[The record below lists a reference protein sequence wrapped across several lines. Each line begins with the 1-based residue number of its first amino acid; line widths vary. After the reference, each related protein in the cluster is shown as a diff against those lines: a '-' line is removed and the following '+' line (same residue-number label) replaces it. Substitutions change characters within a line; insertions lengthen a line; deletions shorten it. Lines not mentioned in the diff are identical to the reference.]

1 MNENKKKKYDKPEL
15 KKLSVIDK
23 KVNIKR
29 KLYSFE
35 EIVGNEVLN
44 KDYISPL
51 HLHIKENYS
60 YINMPGLQV

>member
-1 MNENKKKKYDKPEL
+1 MNETKKKKYEKPKL

-23 KVNIKR
+23 KVNIKG
-29 KLYSFE
+29 KIYSTK
-35 EIVGNEVLN
+35 EILDYEVLN

-60 YINMPGLQV
+60 YINMPSHQI

>member
-1 MNENKKKKYDKPEL
+1 MNENKKKKYEKPKL

-23 KVNIKR
+23 KVNIKG
-29 KLYSFE
+29 KIYSTK
-35 EIVGNEVLN
+35 EILDYEVLN

-60 YINMPGLQV
+60 YINMPGHQV